1 MTSPDPGTT
10 QPFPQGHTP
19 PARASDAEREAVVGV
34 LHDAV
39 ARGLLTLAE
48 GEERVATAYAT
59 RFRDDLPR
67 LTADLPPGPP
77 PAPVA
82 PGWRALALLT
92 WLQLRS
98 SLTPA
103 VRGLAASPR
112 RLVLGVVALV
122 VALSLAGMAIA
133 DAVDHN
139 PYGGHS
145 HHGEDWDD
153 D

>member
-10 QPFPQGHTP
+10 RPFLQDPPP
-19 PARASDAEREAVVGV
+19 PARASDAEREAVVTV

-48 GEERVATAYAT
+48 GEERVAVAYAT

-67 LTADLPPGPP
+67 LTADLPPGSP

-82 PGWRALALLT
+82 PGWRALLLLT

-98 SLTPA
+98 ELTRPS
-103 VRGLAASPR
+103 VRRLAHAPR
-112 RLVLGVVALV
+112 RLVLGVIAVLV
-122 VALSLAGMAIA
+122 VLFLAGTAVA
-133 DAVDHN
+133 GAVDHD
-139 PYGGHS
+139 PFEH
-145 HHGEDWDD
+145 HHGYEWDD